1 MTNSEKPPAP
11 EVVISTVGLN
21 LKALIAAM
29 EREAFEA
36 WYGIAYDT
44 ASLRPIE
51 DGCYTKRGA
60 GMAWDAW
67 QARAAHQRP
76 CRGVAHAG
84 CDYLSACGDI
94 CNKCGQAT

>member
-51 DGCYTKRGA
+51 DGCYTKRGGDMRFNA
-60 GMAWDAW
+60 EVSGLST
-67 QARAAHQRP
+67 RP
-76 CRGVAHAG
+76 PC
-84 CDYLSACGDI
+84 
-94 CNKCGQAT
+94 